1 MTQYKSFTFYLLYIL
16 RTQDSLEGQ
25 LVREAFS
32 NRDWNGRLSSFRQL
46 YQNSH
51 PELVNNVIERFR
63 RQSA

>member
-32 NRDWNGRLSSFRQL
+32 NRNWNGRLSTFRQL
-46 YQNSH
+46 YHKTH

-63 RQSA
+63 RQSI